1 MEYANITSKDNKY
14 ADINN
19 INTDVLQP
27 LENELSM
34 LRLEVNN
41 LTAVVN
47 SILDTIRQEQNK
59 Q

>member
-19 INTDVLQP
+19 INTDLLQP
-27 LENELSM
+27 LENELVM

-47 SILDTIRQEQNK
+47 SILDTIRQGQNE
-59 Q
+59 